1 LSCYLGGEKIWYG
14 TTIEIED
21 YNGNTLCAIHI
32 SKKISTKDITKFHEC
47 NIADEKA
54 PDYIFK
60 TDDNLIRIQRKA
72 KE

>member
-1 LSCYLGGEKIWYG
+1 MVG

-21 YNGNTLCAIHI
+21 YDGNTLCAIHI

-47 NIADEKA
+47 YIANEKA
-54 PDYIFK
+54 TDYIFK
-60 TDDNLIRIQRKA
+60 TDYDLIRIQRKA